1 MTLKTNGTVRDHS
14 LCDSFVHVHNAEQHD
29 LRDSQPKA
37 TLEHPKINQYCF
49 HNYQQNRTFLVIYRM
64 NFFFQLIQRVIT
76 FLLS

>member
-1 MTLKTNGTVRDHS
+1 MVQYGIIHCAIHS
-14 LCDSFVHVHNAEQHD
+14 YMYTNAEHD